1 MLASCGGF
9 SVRLSVRLLSV
20 CPLENMQTDLQF
32 RIAGDCCCPPA
43 VGLLNV
49 LHAAIYASYANSFI
63 GHQFDV
69 MGIGIYTCLYVFL
82 NVCLPNLFISVHL
95 LYLHC
100 QQVVK
105 SSYQSRIMGS
115 KCISAQ

>member
-1 MLASCGGF
+1 MLASCGG
-9 SVRLSVRLLSV
+9 LSVRLLSV
-20 CPLENMQTDLQF
+20 RPLENMQTDLQF

-43 VGLLNV
+43 VGLQNALP
-49 LHAAIYASYANSFI
+49 AAIYASYANSFI

-69 MGIGIYTCLYVFL
+69 MGIGISMCLYVFL
-82 NVCLPNLFISVHL
+82 NMCSPNLFICVDL

-105 SSYQSRIMGS
+105 SSYQCRIMGN